1 MAQTKSL
8 NIHFP
13 IFNETNIDP
22 IIDRTKKVENQSSIY
37 ITSKTNVTKKCRFR
51 VSRVAKLQLLQ
62 RTRERT
68 LPPQDFATLK
78 VANPFADFRAQSLGE
93 RNEESDRGSLT
104 FEEASRRLCAIK
116 KASVEIEMD
125 LKRRDKRIEVLERRV
140 FRDFKREISL
150 ISGIN

>member
-1 MAQTKSL
+1 M
-8 NIHFP
+8 
-13 IFNETNIDP
+13 
-22 IIDRTKKVENQSSIY
+22 
-37 ITSKTNVTKKCRFR
+37 
-51 VSRVAKLQLLQ
+51 QLLQ

-125 LKRRDKRIEVLERRV
+125 LKRRDKRIEVFERRM